1 MANDQNRI
9 SRRAMLR
16 KSAMLFASIA
26 AIPLIL
32 EKSPAAA
39 QKIAKLN
46 FHYQA
51 TPKDG
56 KKCADCAAYVAVPG
70 SAEGACKVVEGPIS
84 PSGWCIAFSSK

>member
-1 MANDQNRI
+1 MNNDEKLI
-9 SRRAMLR
+9 CRRAML
-16 KSAMLFASIA
+16 KQSSMLVASVA

-32 EKSPAAA
+32 VKSPAAA

-51 TPKDG
+51 APKDG
-56 KKCADCAAYVAVPG
+56 KKCADCTAYVAVLG
-70 SAEGACKVVEGPIS
+70 AAEGTCKVVEGTIS